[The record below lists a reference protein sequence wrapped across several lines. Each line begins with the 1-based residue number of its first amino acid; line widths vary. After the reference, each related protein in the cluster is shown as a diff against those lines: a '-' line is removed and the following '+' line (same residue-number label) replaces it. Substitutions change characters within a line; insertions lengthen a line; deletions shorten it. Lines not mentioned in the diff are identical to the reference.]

1 MLYADT
7 PIDASLLS
15 LYIHQNYTQYCA
27 TLDECEALMDSLS
40 WVDASGGENVSQ
52 PEPSIWCMLINACD
66 VVVPGE
72 SAPVPPCSAR
82 DTACPPKPCAATQ
95 PEAVQACIL

>member
-40 WVDASGGENVSQ
+40 WVDASGGETVSQ
-52 PEPSIWCMLINACD
+52 LEHSIWCMLFDQRLRRSGTRRIRT
-66 VVVPGE
+66 
-72 SAPVPPCSAR
+72 SS
-82 DTACPPKPCAATQ
+82 
-95 PEAVQACIL
+95 IL